1 MFIPMFLITLEAPD
15 FNQNKTSDL
24 KKTQETK
31 EIEKKENLQNL
42 TLVEGKI

>member
-31 EIEKKENLQNL
+31 EIEKK
-42 TLVEGKI
+42 GKSSKFNIS